1 MQKTTGDKFRKHFSL
16 NATGLFSGAL
26 LLAWRVGGA
35 VRGFLCHHT
44 MLLTLPQTFRQFGT
58 QSPTP

>member
-26 LLAWRVGGA
+26 LLAWCVGCA
-35 VRGFLCHHT
+35 
-44 MLLTLPQTFRQFGT
+44 
-58 QSPTP
+58 